1 MRKGYNRDSGSMA
14 FWLPVASL
22 WRRELVRFA
31 RDRNRLLGAIGQP
44 MVFWLILGAGFE
56 KSFAPVG
63 ISGGYLEYI
72 YPGTLLLILLF
83 TAIFSTIS
91 VIEDRREGFMQAVL
105 VAPVSRVG
113 LVMGKVLGGG
123 TLAFLESAVFLVFL
137 VFLDIPISMASLGMT
152 LVFLAVLGIA
162 LTALG
167 FAIAWHTSST
177 AGFHAVMSLFLLPM
191 WVLSGAFFP
200 ADGASRWLA
209 WVMAINPLTYGM
221 DGLRQ
226 SLYLAASGAD
236 TYLWFCGMMSVG
248 FAGVTVGTAVWQVC
262 QKKNK

>member
-1 MRKGYNRDSGSMA
+1 ML
-14 FWLPVASL
+14 FWLPVVSL
-22 WRRELVRFA
+22 WRRELTRFA
-31 RDRNRLLGAIGQP
+31 RDRNRLFGAIGQP
-44 MVFWLILGAGFE
+44 LVFWLILGSGFE
-56 KSFAPVG
+56 KSFAPSG

-105 VAPVSRVG
+105 VAPVPRVG

-137 VFLDIPISMASLGMT
+137 AFLDIPISIASLGLT

-167 FAIAWHTSST
+167 FAIAWRSTST

-191 WVLSGAFFP
+191 WVLSGAVFP
-200 ADGASRWLA
+200 PDGASRWLA
-209 WVMAINPLTYGM
+209 WMMAVNPLTYGM
-221 DGLRQ
+221 AGLRHA
-226 SLYLAASGAD
+226 LYFSTSGANAQ
-236 TYLWFCGMMSVG
+236 LWFCGLISVG
-248 FAGVTVGTAVWQVC
+248 FAGATIGAAVWQAW
-262 QKKNK
+262 QKK